1 MKRAALAVA
10 LVIALTGPTQADFDA
25 GMAAFERGDYATALQ
40 ELRPLAEQGHA
51 EAQNFLGWMYRW
63 GLGIPMDDTEAVKW
77 YRKAAEQGIA
87 EYMTRLAAMY
97 LVGWGVRQDDV
108 MAHMW
113 YDLAAAAG
121 DEDAPEFRDRLA
133 REMTPADISMAQ
145 QRAREWLEKQAE

>member
-40 ELRPLAEQGHA
+40 EWRPIAEQGHA

-63 GLGIPMDDTEAVKW
+63 GLGIPMNDTEAVKW

-87 EYMTRLAAMY
+87 EYMTRLASMY

-121 DEDAPEFRDRLA
+121 DKDAPEFRDRLA

-145 QRAREWLEKQAE
+145 QRAREWLVKQAE

>member
-1 MKRAALAVA
+1 MVSQSR
-10 LVIALTGPTQADFDA
+10 
-25 GMAAFERGDYATALQ
+25 
-40 ELRPLAEQGHA
+40 
-51 EAQNFLGWMYRW
+51 
-63 GLGIPMDDTEAVKW
+63 
-77 YRKAAEQGIA
+77 AEQGIA

-121 DEDAPEFRDRLA
+121 DKDAPEFRDRLA

>member
-1 MKRAALAVA
+1 MKRIAIAAVLLVA
-10 LVIALTGPTQADFDA
+10 LVWPTHADFNA

-40 ELRPLAEQGHA
+40 EWRPLAEQGHA
-51 EAQNFLGWMYRW
+51 EAQNFLGWMHRW
-63 GLGIPMDDTEAVKW
+63 GLGVPMDDTEAVKW

-121 DEDAPEFRDRLA
+121 DEDAPKFRERLA
-133 REMTPADISMAQ
+133 REMTPSDISMAQ

>member
-63 GLGIPMDDTEAVKW
+63 GLGIPMDDAAAAKW

-108 MAHMW
+108 KAHMW